1 MVGLVWVSRAR
12 VRQALASEAERVRG
26 AGFEDWR
33 FLLAARTSPS
43 AANSDPAVFLR
54 ERGLLFA
61 SSGMT
66 SPSSEVPCLMLR
78 GILFFAGVR
87 STESPRG

>member
-1 MVGLVWVSRAR
+1 MGSWMRGLEV
-12 VRQALASEAERVRG
+12 
-26 AGFEDWR
+26 